1 MPEFTSIL
9 EKYLEYK
16 FIFVVKVDEA
26 DEADE
31 EVKLVFAPLQYNK
44 E

>member
-1 MPEFTSIL
+1 ML

-26 DEADE
+26 DT
-31 EVKLVFAPLQYNK
+31 EVKLVFAPLQNNK
-44 E
+44 EWSWKQSN